1 MNVSL
6 MDHFTNITK
15 TCDLT
20 PHSSNSSPAWLL
32 KHSPKSRSPKSCHY
46 LTFLEDPREAPLTRL
61 VFIVS
66 EESPYH
72 QGIDQII
79 SDNILR

>member
-20 PHSSNSSPAWLL
+20 PHPSNSSPAWLL
-32 KHSPKSRSPKSCHY
+32 KHSPKSCHY

-79 SDNILR
+79 SDNILRL